1 MKKLKAFFKNEPL
14 RIILGI
20 ALFIPALILELL
32 SYEVASFTLFLLALI
47 VAGAPVFVDSV
58 KGILRRDLLDEKF
71 LMSVAS
77 VGAIVIGETTEG
89 VAVMLFFLVGEYFEH
104 RATGKARES
113 IKSLLEICPDTA
125 RVLRDGEEVSMD
137 AEDVEVG
144 SLILIRP
151 GERIPIDSVIVEGS
165 AEVDTSAITGEPI
178 PRAIAVGDTVDSGV
192 VLLGSYVIARTLRPM
207 EESRAS
213 IVLSLVEEATERKS
227 REENFI
233 TSFSRYYTPI
243 VTGLALLMAIIPSVF
258 GWLAPTDAIYR
269 ALSFLVVSCPCAL
282 VISVPMAFFGGIGA
296 AASEGILFKGGN
308 VFSAVASLRNIV
320 FDKTGTLTRGELTA
334 SGIYPIGIDKEDFLS
349 LVASA
354 EHNSNHPIALCLKQ
368 LSPSSLPAD
377 SFAEVTGM
385 GIVARVGDRDVAVGN
400 LRLMESLSLSPDEV
414 SGAVV
419 FVAIDGAY
427 SGYITL
433 TDKVKDE
440 AFDSIRRLEKLGVS
454 GTMIFSGDH
463 ADSVESVKE
472 ALSIEK
478 GYGDLLPEDKYAR
491 LEALMENSNGK
502 TAFVG
507 DGINDAPCLARADVG
522 IAMGERGTDSAIEAA
537 DLVIMSDN
545 LSRIPQAIEIS
556 RRTISIAKQ
565 NIVFAIGIKLLV
577 LVLASLNLAGMWL
590 AVFADVG
597 VAVLAILNSMRTL
610 IRPKKK

>member
-1 MKKLKAFFKNEPL
+1 MKNLKAFFRNEPL

-32 SYEVASFTLFLLALI
+32 SFEIVSFVLFILALV

-58 KGILRRDLLDEKF
+58 KGILRRDLLEEKF

-77 VGAIVIGETTEG
+77 IGAIVIGETTEG

-125 RVLRDGEEVSMD
+125 RVLVDGTEVSMD

-144 SLILIRP
+144 SLILVRP
-151 GERIPIDSVIVEGS
+151 GERIPIDSVIVEGC

-178 PRAIAVGDTVDSGV
+178 PRAITVGDTVDSGV

-213 IVLSLVEEATERKS
+213 IVLALVEEATDRKS

-258 GWLAPTDAIYR
+258 GLLEPADAVYR

-308 VFSAVASLRNIV
+308 VFSSVAGMRNIV
-320 FDKTGTLTRGELTA
+320 FDKTGTLTKGELAA
-334 SGIYPIGIDKEDFLS
+334 SGVYPIGIEREEFLS

-354 EHNSNHPIALCLKQ
+354 EHNSNHPIAKCLKE
-368 LSPSSLPAD
+368 LSPSALAAD
-377 SFAEVTGM
+377 SFAEIVGK
-385 GIVARVGDRDVAVGN
+385 GIVAKVGAREVAVGN
-400 LRLMESLSLSPDEV
+400 RQLMNSLSISADDV

-419 FVAIDGAY
+419 FVAIDGRY

-433 TDKVKDE
+433 ADKVKEE
-440 AFDSIRRLEKLGVS
+440 AEESIRRLEKLGVK
-454 GTMIFSGDH
+454 GTMIFSGDR
-463 ADSVESVKE
+463 SENVEAVRSE
-472 ALSIEK
+472 LAICE
-478 GYGDLLPEDKYAR
+478 GYGDLLPEDKYVR
-491 LEALMENSNGK
+491 LDGLIENTKGK

-522 IAMGERGTDSAIEAA
+522 IAMGEHGTDSAIEAA

-545 LSRIPQAIEIS
+545 LSRIPRAIEIS

-610 IRPKKK
+610 IKPKKK